1 MLYSKNSNMKGIP
14 VKKIF
19 FLSFLAICFAVT
31 AHAEGSRDVRV
42 DGITGTAE
50 FQKAGAGAWAPL
62 TQGTVL
68 QETDVVKTGPN
79 STCSLTFIGMS
90 NAAVDVKPD
99 SVMELA
105 TVGQAETGDHT
116 ELDLSVGSVLVKA
129 EKLQG
134 ESSFQVRT
142 PNSIVG
148 IRGTEFEVK
157 VD

>member
-1 MLYSKNSNMKGIP
+1 MKKTFI
-14 VKKIF
+14 
-19 FLSFLAICFAVT
+19 LSLCVLAVLAGAAC
-31 AHAEGSRDVRV
+31 AEGLRNVDVNSV
-42 DGITGTAE
+42 SGTVQY
-50 FQKAGAGAWAPL
+50 QKAGQGEWAAL
-62 TQGTVL
+62 SQGMVL
-68 QETDVVKTGPN
+68 QQTDIVKTGAN
-79 STCSLTFIGMS
+79 STCSLTFKGMS
-90 NAAVDVKPD
+90 DAVVDVKPD

-105 TVGQAETGDHT
+105 TVGEAEAGDQT
-116 ELDLSVGSVLVKA
+116 ELGLTLGSVLVKA